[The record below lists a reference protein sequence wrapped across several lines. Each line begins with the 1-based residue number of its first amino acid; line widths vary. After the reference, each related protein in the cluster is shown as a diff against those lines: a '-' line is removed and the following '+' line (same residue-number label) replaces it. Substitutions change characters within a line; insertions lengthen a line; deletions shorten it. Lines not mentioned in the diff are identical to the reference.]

1 MGSYGEKTLL
11 SAELVMEL
19 SVKIAPPLLIG
30 STKKGY
36 QKVIPITG
44 GSFSGQQLR
53 GEVIPGGADW
63 NTTYG
68 CDPESADALRH
79 IFAKYTLQTED
90 GICIGVENE
99 GWKTADSIHTTQ
111 IVTTP
116 KFQVSAPQYD
126 WLNYGVFV
134 GSLSPVADAVE
145 PTMSIRIY
153 RMN

>member
-1 MGSYGEKTLL
+1 MGSYGQNSSL
-11 SAELVMEL
+11 SAELIMEL

-30 STKKGY
+30 PTKNGY
-36 QKVIPITG
+36 RKVIPIVG
-44 GSFSGQQLR
+44 GSFSGQRLR

-63 NTTYG
+63 NTAYG
-68 CDPESADALRH
+68 SDPEGSDALRH
-79 IFAKYTLQTED
+79 IFAKYTLRTED

-99 GWKTADSIHTTQ
+99 GWKSADLTHMTQ
-111 IVTTP
+111 IVTIP

-134 GSLSPVADAVE
+134 GSLSPVPCAAE